1 MFEGR
6 KSCRTKEEVND
17 STASL
22 HAQRTDLQGDKRP
35 KHRFARRQKGRSA
48 LEELAGTYVQGKSWT
63 PKARRDICVRQNLD
77 QGPMRK
83 ISKIFGSF
91 LNLCVYQT
99 SPKREPISHKIVYKL
114 VAATLL

>member
-1 MFEGR
+1 MFVFEGR

-22 HAQRTDLQGDKRP
+22 HAQRTDFQGDKRP

-77 QGPMRK
+77 QGPVRK
-83 ISKIFGSF
+83 ISKTFGPDVSSS
-91 LNLCVYQT
+91 L
-99 SPKREPISHKIVYKL
+99 KRQPIPHKIFYKL